1 MRSTRHINQR
11 LDETDVTI
19 LAALVEDAR
28 VPMKALA
35 RRVGLSPPSTAE
47 RVRRLEESGVI
58 EGYGAR
64 LNAQA
69 MGLALAALIRVRPL
83 PGQLARVVKLLA
95 AKPEIV
101 ECVRV
106 TGDDC
111 FVAKAL
117 VSSVLDLER
126 LIDDMLPFATTN
138 SSIIQSSPVKFR
150 MPAVPRG

>member
-101 ECVRV
+101 E
-106 TGDDC
+106 
-111 FVAKAL
+111 
-117 VSSVLDLER
+117 
-126 LIDDMLPFATTN
+126 
-138 SSIIQSSPVKFR
+138 
-150 MPAVPRG
+150 